1 MRSLPAHNC
10 RGDRSASRLS
20 AMRRFRMRS
29 VGDWLGVSLDV
40 SCAAAAEQCLRVLY
54 LVGLV
59 EDGDDGV
66 EGWPAEMA
74 GQAS

>member
-1 MRSLPAHNC
+1 
-10 RGDRSASRLS
+10 
-20 AMRRFRMRS
+20 MRS

-66 EGWPAEMA
+66 EGWPAETA